1 MAMENYL
8 GIKKEGDKRNKSQ
21 KDHAKGKKS
30 DP

>member
-1 MAMENYL
+1 MAMKNYL
-8 GIKKEGDKRNKSQ
+8 GIKEGDKRNKSQ